1 MHLTRRRALAWLV
14 LIFLVAAGL
23 RLYGLFE
30 LSPPGLS
37 HDEVANWL
45 IVRRIFNG
53 EHSVYFPYA
62 YGHEA
67 GFHYVQAL
75 FVNLLGS
82 HALAL
87 RLPAAFSGLL
97 GIAVTYALNRRLFG
111 RSVALLAA
119 ALLAAA
125 WLWITYAVRKVQGR
139 TDALR
144 PQGIA
149 SPHLPP
155 FIYKAPKYVAGGFV
169 VYVLAGIAANPGP
182 KYLLFAA
189 IVTVREQGGH
199 EHTYQIVG
207 EDEADAQAG
216 QVSDVSPL
224 AQALL
229 GSRVGDTVTWKR
241 PLGDLVL
248 TVVSIAYR

>member
-82 HALAL
+82 QALAL
-87 RLPAAFSGLL
+87 RLPGVLRAAGH
-97 GIAVTYALNRRLFG
+97 RRDLRAEPALFG

-119 ALLAAA
+119 ALLASLFWSVFTA
-125 WLWITYAVRKVQGR
+125 GR
-139 TDALR
+139 
-144 PQGIA
+144 G
-149 SPHLPP
+149 
-155 FIYKAPKYVAGGFV
+155 
-169 VYVLAGIAANPGP
+169 
-182 KYLLFAA
+182 
-189 IVTVREQGGH
+189 
-199 EHTYQIVG
+199 
-207 EDEADAQAG
+207 
-216 QVSDVSPL
+216 
-224 AQALL
+224 
-229 GSRVGDTVTWKR
+229 
-241 PLGDLVL
+241 
-248 TVVSIAYR
+248 